1 MGKKTVR
8 WHCHETDSSSQ
19 HVLCVTK
26 RKGHVTRKELTD
38 KNWDNPESLYIFKK
52 ELKINVNEGFGRWP
66 FEVLYTFYDKL
77 RYAICAYM
85 GWLYPDDSEFDEYQE
100 MFKKIVRDI
109 TGAELMLGHPMDF
122 PIYLDEDGNELR
134 RRSLEYDHYDSETK
148 EAVYTY
154 KDENGEKHLAKLD
167 EEYVNEAPKIGMID
181 HQSAGL
187 LQNFLKETGISL
199 KEFLTNKKYII
210 VIDGD
215 EYQSW
220 ERYKT
225 AGIINTDNIEA
236 EYYGYGADPE
246 WLEWLKENGNEKSEE
261 TTGI

>member
-1 MGKKTVR
+1 MKKTVR
-8 WHCHETDSSSQ
+8 WHCHETNSSSQ
-19 HVLCVTK
+19 HAICVTK
-26 RKGHVTRKELTD
+26 RKGHVTREDLTSD
-38 KNWDNPESLYIFKK
+38 DWDNPEKLYIWKD
-52 ELKINVNEGFGRWP
+52 ELRENVEDDFGRSP
-66 FEVLYTFYDKL
+66 FEVLYTFEDKL

-85 GWLYPDDSEFDEYQE
+85 GRLYPDDPEFEEYE
-100 MFKKIVRDI
+100 KMFKKIVRDL

-134 RRSLEYDHYDSETK
+134 RRSLEYDHYDPETE

-181 HQSAGL
+181 HQSDGL

-199 KEFLTNKKYII
+199 EEFLTNKKYII